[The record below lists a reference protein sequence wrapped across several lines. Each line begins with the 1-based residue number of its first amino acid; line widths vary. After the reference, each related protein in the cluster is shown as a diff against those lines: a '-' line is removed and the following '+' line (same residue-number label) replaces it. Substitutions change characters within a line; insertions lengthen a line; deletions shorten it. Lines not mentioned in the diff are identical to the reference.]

1 MKSRS
6 KELLDKAI
14 AAMIAAIE
22 IYNKPDFQYRGET
35 FSILAINSW
44 ELLLKAKWLDEN
56 HNKVRSL
63 YVMEFQKK
71 KDGSKSKQMRLRR
84 TRSGNPFTHSLDH
97 LAKKL
102 IEQGHFN
109 QNAWTNIRALLELRD
124 SSVHFYNRSDEF
136 AKKLQEIGTASVKN
150 FVLVANNWFNR
161 DLGEFNFYLMPLS
174 FMPLPQSTDAIVS
187 KKEEENFLRFVEHLE
202 AETDQS
208 DSKFSVTLNIDVKF
222 TRSKEKGALSVQTT
236 LNPDAPEVRITD
248 EQIRERYPW
257 DYKKLTAECHKRYSN
272 FKSNKN
278 YHKIRKSIC
287 ENDGKLCKIRFLDP
301 GNPKSISKPFYNSNI
316 LQEFD
321 KCYLRKQPM
330 DSK

>member
-63 YVMEFQKK
+63 YVRESQKK
-71 KDGSKSKQMRLRR
+71 KDGSKSKRMRLKR
-84 TRSGNPFTHSLDH
+84 TRSKNPFTHNLDY

-102 IEQGHFN
+102 IEQKHFN
-109 QNAWTNIRALLELRD
+109 QNAWANIQALLELRN

-174 FMPLPQSTDAIVS
+174 FMPLPRSTDAIVS

-208 DSKFSVTLNIDVKF
+208 DSDFSVTVNIDVKF
-222 TRSKEKGALSVQTT
+222 TRSQEKDSPGFRLTS
-236 LNPDAPEVRITD
+236 NPDALEVRITD
-248 EQIRERYPW
+248 EQDRKQYPW
-257 DYKKLTAECHKRYSN
+257 NYKKLTTECRKRYPN
-272 FKSNKN
+272 FKLNKK
-278 YHKIRKSIC
+278 YHENRKSIC
-287 ENDGKLCKIRFLDP
+287 ENNGKLCKTRILDSD
-301 GNPKSISKPFYNSNI
+301 NPKSASQTFYSPNIFQELDKHYSK
-316 LQEFD
+316 
-321 KCYLRKQPM
+321 KQPM